1 MTLIQE
7 QSAAG
12 HTGGRAAGAST
23 PARRFTRSAARLT
36 RSAAR
41 VSTAVGLALLCGC
54 ASTTYRQLSLGQER
68 SSYDRVMPREVTR
81 STDLGMAYLRHDPAA
96 GRTDAIV
103 VLLTQDRRIAAKM
116 HAVWRER
123 RGWMGGDS
131 GFALRGEIDPRLA
144 ELQSSGPV
152 DTLRVMVAD
161 LVAYQGER
169 LATDAHAWV
178 AAGLVRLMQAWPNTS
193 DVGVDTRRL
202 AGVLERVPGGGTAQ
216 IAVDSNGVYR
226 FEYRQGAAP

>member
-1 MTLIQE
+1 MAPTLL
-7 QSAAG
+7 
-12 HTGGRAAGAST
+12 R
-23 PARRFTRSAARLT
+23 PARAPARIAPAAAL
-36 RSAAR
+36 A
-41 VSTAVGLALLCGC
+41 STAVGLALLCGC
-54 ASTTYRQLSLGQER
+54 AGTTYRQLSLGQER

-81 STDLGMAYLRHDPAA
+81 STDLGLAYLRHDPAA

-116 HAVWRER
+116 HAVRRER
-123 RGWMGGDS
+123 KGWMGGDP

-152 DTLRVMVAD
+152 DTLRVIVAD

-193 DVGVDTRRL
+193 DVGVDTRKL
-202 AGVLERVPGGGTAQ
+202 AAALERVPGGGTAQ